1 MERRDL
7 DWYQLAVIKI
17 PVQGAQN
24 GMMNPTH
31 DAFHVDGKEG
41 DTMDSPEEIS
51 FPYKLREIKLYQA
64 RHKIDY
70 QTRCHINDT
79 LAAMIKN

>member
-1 MERRDL
+1 MERTDL

-17 PVQGAQN
+17 LIQGGQN
-24 GMMNPTH
+24 RMMNPTH

-51 FPYKLREIKLYQA
+51 FPYKLYQA
-64 RHKIDY
+64 RHKTDY
-70 QTRCHINDT
+70 QDKISHNS
-79 LAAMIKN
+79 K